1 MSGASMYINVA
12 GLLIIV
18 ICGLVGFAKGFMSQV
33 ISVVAAVAAALATY
47 YFQAPVGQA
56 LYTWLNGRMP
66 SVQLDPAL
74 VRFGCAVALFGVV
87 YICVAALMEALKKRV
102 MQALALRTSDR
113 LLGLCVGLLKGVVI
127 VIGCVTVVDW
137 GSVYAARIM
146 TPESYE
152 RYGEV
157 LNNTEVIAGSRYALG
172 LARIY
177 SPGLSN
183 MLARIEEHLP
193 AGSVPP

>member
-1 MSGASMYINVA
+1 MYINVA

>member
-1 MSGASMYINVA
+1 MSGASIYINVA

-18 ICGLVGFAKGFMSQV
+18 ISGLLGFAKGFMSQV

-47 YFQAPVGQA
+47 YFQAPAGRAV
-56 LYTWLNGRMP
+56 YTWLSGRMP
-66 SVQLDPAL
+66 SVQLDAAL
-74 VRFGCAVALFGVV
+74 VRFGCAVALFGVA
-87 YICVAALMEALKKRV
+87 YICVAALLEALKKRLV
-102 MQALALRTSDR
+102 QALALRMSDR
-113 LLGLCVGLLKGVVI
+113 VLGLCVGLLKGVVI
-127 VIGCVTVVDW
+127 IIVCVTVLDW

-152 RYGEV
+152 RYGQV
-157 LNNTEVIAGSRYALG
+157 MDNTEVIAGSRYALG

-183 MLARIEEHLP
+183 VLARIEEHLP
-193 AGSVPP
+193 AGGVQP